1 MDKIYEGRNNL
12 IVEKN
17 FQLKNMKAWSDE
29 IKTQREVFRK
39 KDDEDMGWDEVQEI
53 SFIDADGDYR

>member
-29 IKTQREVFRK
+29 IKTQREAFRK
-39 KDDEDMGWDEVQEI
+39 KDDKDMDWDEVQEI